1 LASDLQSALGD
12 QRLAEQASQQQ
23 DFQQA
28 AQAARRAAEQ
38 LAQSAEQLQQ
48 RAEQLE
54 QQVAQRQISE
64 LAQALQH
71 LATQQRPVALQMGQL
86 PEPTLAE
93 EPEERQ
99 AAIRNIA
106 QQQESVR
113 QNLREVRTKTA
124 QLPTFDWTLQQAET
138 SMSRAVAAAQRYRLR
153 PDAQLAAD
161 DALRFLELALEAMQQ
176 AESPLDNSQSQP
188 AEQEADGQTDNPASA
203 PRPVPVIASLKLLRS
218 LQQEIN
224 ERTAATESSSDS
236 SRRNQRLNELS
247 TMQQALGEQVEQLLR
262 EFAAANDTG
271 EN

>member
-1 LASDLQSALGD
+1 
-12 QRLAEQASQQQ
+12 
-23 DFQQA
+23 
-28 AQAARRAAEQ
+28 
-38 LAQSAEQLQQ
+38 
-48 RAEQLE
+48 
-54 QQVAQRQISE
+54 
-64 LAQALQH
+64 
-71 LATQQRPVALQMGQL
+71 MGQL
-86 PEPTLAE
+86 PEPTLTE
-93 EPEERQ
+93 EREERQ
-99 AAIRNIA
+99 TAIRNIA

-113 QNLREVRTKTA
+113 QNLRDVRTKTA
-124 QLPTFDWTLQQAET
+124 QLPTFDWTLQQAES

-176 AESPLDNSQSQP
+176 VGSPPDNSQSQP
-188 AEQEADGQTDNPASA
+188 AEQEADNQTSNPASA
-203 PRPVPVIASLKLLRS
+203 PRPVPMIASLKLLRS

-224 ERTAATESSSDS
+224 ERTAATESSSDSSSDS